1 MPTSLR
7 SYAPEIVQALANKY
21 YYTYYCDKDL
31 EFQGQPAISITYP
44 AGTSTEEQTATIH
57 FIRSWLYWWN
67 SGRAQ
72 GFLDSIAALA
82 LDYDPISNYDKIS
95 DIIKGSYE
103 NGDTVTVTPSG
114 TKTNTRTESGK
125 ETDTETKSGTRTSTD
140 TYDKTDTT
148 TGDVTTYENTAYRN
162 DDQTTVGQS
171 GTITTEES
179 FDNFQTENEKSFTN
193 RKTTDVESFDQY
205 KTETEREPNAFTK
218 NIHNDSGQWT
228 EYSHDYEHTSGNIG
242 VTTSQ
247 DMIISEIKLRA
258 QNIIDN
264 YVTMFANENL
274 FYC

>member
-1 MPTSLR
+1 M
-7 SYAPEIVQALANKY
+7 NKY

-31 EFQGQPAISITYP
+31 EYGQEPPLAITYP
-44 AGTSTEEQTATIH
+44 TGTTTEEQAATIH

-67 SGRAQ
+67 SGRTQ
-72 GFLDSIAALA
+72 GFLDSLAVMA

-95 DIIKGSYE
+95 DIIKGRYE
-103 NGDTVTVTPSG
+103 DGDTVTVTPSG
-114 TKTNTRTESGK
+114 TKTNTRTETGK
-125 ETDTETKSGTRTSTD
+125 ETNTETKSGTRTETD

-162 DDQTTVGQS
+162 DDQTETVQG

-179 FDNFQTENEKSFTN
+179 FDDYQTDNEKSFDN
-193 RKTTDVESFDQY
+193 RQTTDTETYNQY
-205 KTETEREPNAFTK
+205 KTETEREPNSFTK

-242 VTTSQ
+242 VLTTQ
-247 DMIISEIKLRA
+247 EMALSEIRLRA